1 MGTRGSWTTALCAA
15 ALAASCLTG
24 CSYGAE
30 KPTAEQQRAA
40 HLDRVRETY
49 RLGRS
54 EGLALQKQK
63 IADGAPPAY
72 SSPDEKE
79 CADRWDQL
87 GERQQSAGDRGG
99 FLSACSS
106 FPAPGVHGYDEAVA
120 EASGSTLRP

>member
-1 MGTRGSWTTALCAA
+1 MPHGLFVRSGEADGRGAARRAPRPRTR
-15 ALAASCLTG
+15 
-24 CSYGAE
+24 
-30 KPTAEQQRAA
+30 
-40 HLDRVRETY
+40 DV

-87 GERQQSAGDRGG
+87 GERQQSAGDRSG
-99 FLSACSS
+99 FLAACST
-106 FPAPGVHGYDEAVA
+106 FPAPGLPGYDEAVA
-120 EASGSTLRP
+120 EASGTGPTP

>member
-15 ALAASCLTG
+15 ALAAVCLTG
-24 CSYGAE
+24 CSSGAK
-30 KPTAEQQRAA
+30 KPTAEDQRAA

-54 EGLALQKQK
+54 EGLALQRHK

-72 SSPDEKE
+72 SSPSEQE

-99 FLSACSS
+99 FLLACSS
-106 FPAPGVHGYDEAVA
+106 FPAPGLPGYDEAVA
-120 EASGSTLRP
+120 EARAVAPTP

>member
-1 MGTRGSWTTALCAA
+1 MGTRGSWIAVWCTA
-15 ALAASCLTG
+15 ALAAACLMG
-24 CSYGAE
+24 CSSGAD
-30 KPTAEQQRAA
+30 KPTVEQQRAA

-54 EGLALQKQK
+54 EGLILQKRK
-63 IADGAPPAY
+63 IADGAAPAY

-99 FLSACSS
+99 LLSACSS
-106 FPAPGVHGYDEAVA
+106 FPAPGVPGYDEAVS
-120 EASGSTLRP
+120 EASGSTPRP

>member
-1 MGTRGSWTTALCAA
+1 M
-15 ALAASCLTG
+15 
-24 CSYGAE
+24 E
-30 KPTAEQQRAA
+30 EQRAA

-54 EGLALQKQK
+54 EGLALQRQK
-63 IADGAPPAY
+63 IANGTAPAY
-72 SSPDEKE
+72 SSPSEQE

-106 FPAPGVHGYDEAVA
+106 FPAPGMSGYEDAVA
-120 EASGSTLRP
+120 EASGRTPTP